1 MMRKLAPL
9 PTTLVTAV
17 LATASALSLT
27 ACLGDADLAEPA
39 APMAAD
45 ASCQWLRQTDRLE
58 ARLALDY
65 RHQAALVG
73 GGHLQRHHV
82 ADVHGELRLLQ
93 RDAAGAVW
101 SGPLGRGRMQL
112 EDRQRPPGGSE
123 HRLSGRGAPA
133 TGPGLSGTV
142 ATIRVDFATCSLQL
156 AARLALPAT
165 AQQGSATPLRASHEM
180 GRLTLSGLD
189 ARGAPV
195 LAGGWRV
202 PVSADDEAALLG
214 DAAAAWDDGVTLGRY
229 RPTGLRDEAIAAGGH
244 ALVRWQF
251 RARA

>member
-1 MMRKLAPL
+1 MTRPLAPL
-9 PTTLVTAV
+9 PTTLATAV

-39 APMAAD
+39 APITAD
-45 ASCQWLRQTDRLE
+45 ANCQWLRQTDRLE

-65 RHQAALVG
+65 RHQAALAG
-73 GGHLQRHHV
+73 GGHLQRHHL
-82 ADVHGELRLLQ
+82 ADVQGELRLLQ

-101 SGPLGRGRMQL
+101 SGPLDRGRMQL
-112 EDRQRPPGGSE
+112 DDRQLPPGGGE

-165 AQQGSATPLRASHEM
+165 AQQGLATVLRVSHEM

-189 ARGAPV
+189 ARSGPV

-202 PVSADDEAALLG
+202 PVAADDEAALQR
-214 DAAAAWDDGVTLGRY
+214 DAAAALDDGLTLGRY
-229 RPTGLRDEAIAAGGH
+229 RPAGLRDEAFAAGGN